1 MVSLVLVSLT
11 VIPILGTGVLPG
23 ESVSGTDL
31 PDAQVPGV
39 AWRIAYI
46 VVGLMFLAVPV
57 GVVVFARR
65 RWLGWTLVA
74 LAASGLI
81 LGAGLW
87 ALGII

>member
-1 MVSLVLVSLT
+1 MKLTFDYPPLWLAGFAAAAWVL
-11 VIPILGTGVLPG
+11 G
-23 ESVSGTDL
+23 
-31 PDAQVPGV
+31 
-39 AWRIAYI
+39 RIAP
-46 VVGLMFLAVPV
+46 MPVP
-57 GVVVFARR
+57 